1 MVDPEALKEA
11 VDEHEKRLATIWNN
25 DEGRNEDPMAWAR
38 RAVPQRV
45 EAVTLELSADGMAEM
60 AMRMEED
67 PSGGPIRERDPEV
80 ISRLDAIERAIVA
93 LTQAG
98 PGPRGPSTVPEW
110 LRAAAGDPGTYDQP
124 DAGRISVKV
133 RVLPRLVERLELA
146 RARFGLQ
153 SLTGTWECL
162 LRLGLAAA
170 ERMPVRD
177 S

>member
-1 MVDPEALKEA
+1 MVDPDALKEA

-38 RAVPQRV
+38 RAAPQRV
-45 EAVTLELSADGMAEM
+45 EAMTLELSADGMAEL
-60 AMRMEED
+60 AMQVQEEPD
-67 PSGGPIRERDPEV
+67 SPTHASEV
-80 ISRLDAIERAIVA
+80 VSRLDSIERAIVA
-93 LTQAG
+93 LTEAG
-98 PGPRGPSTVPEW
+98 LRGPSAVPEW
-110 LRAAAGDPGTYDQP
+110 LRAAAGDPESYDQP

-133 RVLPRLVERLELA
+133 RVLPRLVERLELT
-146 RARFGLQ
+146 RVRFGLQ

-170 ERMPVRD
+170 ERLPVRD

>member
-11 VDEHEKRLATIWNN
+11 VDEHEKRFKTVWNN

-38 RAVPQRV
+38 KALPQRV
-45 EAVTLELSADGMAEM
+45 EAMTLELSADGMAEL
-60 AMRMEED
+60 AMQMQEEPD
-67 PSGGPIRERDPEV
+67 SPTRNPEIV
-80 ISRLDAIERAIVA
+80 SRLDAIERAIVA
-93 LTQAG
+93 LTEAG
-98 PGPRGPSTVPEW
+98 RRGPSAVPEW
-110 LRAAAGDPGTYDQP
+110 LRAAAGDPETYDQP

-170 ERMPVRD
+170 ERLPVRD
-177 S
+177 

>member
-1 MVDPEALKEA
+1 MVDPDALKEA

-25 DEGRNEDPMAWAR
+25 DEGRNEDPMAWAK
-38 RAVPQRV
+38 RAAPQRV
-45 EAVTLELSADGMAEM
+45 EAVTLELSADGMAEL
-60 AMRMEED
+60 AMQMQEVPD
-67 PSGGPIRERDPEV
+67 GTPTERDPEV

-98 PGPRGPSTVPEW
+98 LRGPSAVPEW
-110 LRAAAGDPGTYDQP
+110 LRAAAGDPESYDQP

-170 ERMPVRD
+170 ERLPVRD

>member
-25 DEGRNEDPMAWAR
+25 DEGRNEDPMAWAK
-38 RAVPQRV
+38 RATPQRV
-45 EAVTLELSADGMAEM
+45 EAVTLELSASGMAAL
-60 AMRMEED
+60 AMQMQEAPD
-67 PSGGPIRERDPEV
+67 GPTRDDSEV
-80 ISRLDAIERAIVA
+80 VSRLDAIERAIVA

-98 PGPRGPSTVPEW
+98 LRGPSAVPEW
-110 LRAAAGDPGTYDQP
+110 LRAAAGDPETYDQP

-146 RARFGLQ
+146 RSRFGLQ

-177 S
+177 